1 LLLLQILEL
10 PTNRGRDGGLVVI
23 FAVLV
28 RRVGAY
34 VPALPLERQVGWLE
48 HAAFMDGLYDA
59 GFFLLVG
66 PLDGTDDVLQIVRAD
81 SADEVRGRLAGD
93 PWMGSLLTVVR
104 VDPWTLR
111 LGSLG

>member
-1 LLLLQILEL
+1 MAKVVA
-10 PTNRGRDGGLVVI
+10 VVI
-23 FAVLV
+23 FAVLLRRGGAFV
-28 RRVGAY
+28 RGMD
-34 VPALPLERQVGWLE
+34 LERQERWSE
-48 HAAFMDGLYDA
+48 HAAFMDALFEE

-66 PLDGTDDVLQIVRAD
+66 PLEGTDDVLEIVRAG
-81 SADEVRGRLAGD
+81 SADEVRRRLDGD